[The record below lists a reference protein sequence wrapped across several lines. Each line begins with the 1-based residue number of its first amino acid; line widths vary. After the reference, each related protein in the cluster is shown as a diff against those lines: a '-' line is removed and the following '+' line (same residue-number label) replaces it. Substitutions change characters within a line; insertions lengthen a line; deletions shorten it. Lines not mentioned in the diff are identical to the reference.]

1 MFRCAIT
8 KKVSKPGEGQIK
20 LVVETRLKTY
30 YGNVKGENGRLV
42 RDENG
47 DLVLG
52 KIGEGREIVREIAV
66 TQEGYDQ
73 YMATLIKAE

>member
-30 YGNVKGENGRLV
+30 YGHVKGENGKLV